1 MSIVFHKN
9 VIQTRAVTRQRARL
23 SEVLVVKK
31 KTGLLGASKSKKG
44 DNSVKILDRVM
55 GLGGMIMSINPEDMC
70 EV

>member
-31 KTGLLGASKSKKG
+31 KACILGFSKSKKG
-44 DNSVKILDRVM
+44 DNSVKMFDKSYGPWWYDDVY
-55 GLGGMIMSINPEDMC
+55 
-70 EV
+70 